1 MIRLTKPAPPA
12 VLTTRGAAAT
22 RANKAKYKKD
32 RAAYRAG
39 TKRFRFDRDIFA
51 HPTVRAAL
59 RAAQHEKCAFCE
71 WRISPANTYSDVEH
85 YRPKSGFKQ
94 QRGDP
99 LTRPG
104 YYWLAYD
111 WDNLF
116 LCCQLCN
123 RAFKRNL
130 FPIHTGG
137 VRARSHFKSVGAEQP
152 LLLHPC
158 RDDPAMHLTF
168 NGVVAVAVN
177 QSPRGIATIDV
188 AGLNRPAI
196 KEERLRRRNVLVEVC
211 EARADIRRQLARQ
224 PTPDVLSALTRL
236 DRVIAT
242 AVADDAE
249 FAAMARV
256 TVF

>member
-22 RANKAKYKKD
+22 RANKAKYKTD

-39 TKRFRFDRDIFA
+39 TKRFQFDRDIFA
-51 HPTVRAAL
+51 HPTVRTAL

-71 WRISPANTYSDVEH
+71 WRISPGNTYSDVEH

-94 QRGDP
+94 RRGDP

-130 FPIHTGG
+130 FPIDAKG

-158 RDDPAMHLTF
+158 QDDPAKHLTF
-168 NGVVAVAVN
+168 NGAVAVAVN
-177 QSPRGIATIDV
+177 QSVRGTVTIDV
-188 AGLNRPAI
+188 VGLNRPFI
-196 KEERLRRRNVLVEVC
+196 KEERIRRRVWLVDLC
-211 EARADIRRQLARQ
+211 EARSDIRRQLAQ
-224 PTPDVLSALTRL
+224 QSSPHLLAALARL